1 MYEIKRGSKFKK
13 SYKRIIGSGNFKSK
27 IFEHIVG
34 LLIQGKEVGD
44 QYHDHALKGDSF
56 GLREC
61 HIYGDCLLIYEISRD
76 EKYIRLIDIGN
87 HANLF
92 E

>member
-1 MYEIKRGSKFKK
+1 MYEIKRSSRFKK
-13 SYKRIIGSGNFKSK
+13 SYKRILSSSYFNLE
-27 IFEHIVG
+27 IFELIVK
-34 LLIQGKEVGD
+34 LLAQGKEISG
-44 QYHDHALKGDSF
+44 QYQDHALKGESF

-61 HIYGDCLLIYEISRD
+61 HIRGDCLLIYEINDD
-76 EKYIRLIDIGN
+76 EKCVRLIDIGN